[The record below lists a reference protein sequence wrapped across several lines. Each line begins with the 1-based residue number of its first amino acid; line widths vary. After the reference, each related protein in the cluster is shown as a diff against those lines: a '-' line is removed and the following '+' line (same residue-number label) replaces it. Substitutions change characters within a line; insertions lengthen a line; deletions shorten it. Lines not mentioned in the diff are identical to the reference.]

1 LKLTVKAEAQNQELT
16 KTLAELEELHRVEAT
31 ALRSLSRDTLDELTD
46 KKLALWER
54 LRALTAEA
62 PLGAEHRA
70 ALERIRRAALLNQ
83 ILLHHA
89 RDAVRSILQSASGQG
104 VGAPSNRPAALQGGL
119 RVDFRG

>member
-1 LKLTVKAEAQNQELT
+1 MQAEAQKQELT
-16 KTLAELEELHRVEAT
+16 KTLAELEELHRVEAI

-54 LRALTAEA
+54 LRAITSEA
-62 PLGAEHRA
+62 PPEAEHRA

-89 RDAVRSILQSASGQG
+89 RDAVRSILQSASGQTFST
-104 VGAPSNRPAALQGGL
+104 PSMRPAALQGGM